1 MLESRGVTV
10 LPDILANAGG
20 VTVSYFE
27 WVQSLQEFFWS
38 GRAVHLQLRDIM
50 QRAYHDVQTC
60 ADREDCSLRAAAMS
74 LAVDRVAEAHRV
86 RGVYP

>member
-1 MLESRGVTV
+1 M
-10 LPDILANAGG
+10 
-20 VTVSYFE
+20 TVSYFE

-38 GRAVHLQLRDIM
+38 ERAVHLQLRDIM
-50 QRAYHDVQTC
+50 QRAYHDVQGY
-60 ADREDCSLRAAAMS
+60 ADREGCSLRSAAMS